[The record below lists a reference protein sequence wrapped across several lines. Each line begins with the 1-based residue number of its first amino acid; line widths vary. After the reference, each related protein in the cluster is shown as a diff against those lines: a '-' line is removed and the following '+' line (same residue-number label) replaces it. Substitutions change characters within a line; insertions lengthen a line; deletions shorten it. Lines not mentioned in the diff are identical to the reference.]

1 MSKYSIH
8 KIRCP
13 YCNKE
18 FSKEIADSF
27 NVTLDSDSLDKV
39 RSGSVFNIKCPECNE
54 TFFYNHPF
62 LYHDMDK
69 HFMVQYA
76 PDTRIF
82 KDFIE
87 QADKMYN
94 QFGALFGEQQT
105 QRVVLG
111 NVIQFV
117 EKVEVLSF
125 GLNDVVV
132 EAYKE
137 LFFQKMNAKGVE
149 NIFVEFNDDMTDKR
163 LSVYFKD
170 ENKEPEYYNF
180 VDEIYDSMFELVKKL
195 DIYDRHNDYIVD
207 HSFIIKMFDEDC
219 DKEPIHIELLKELE
233 EKEISQLHDEA
244 VKLAKEGKLDE
255 SIELLLPLAEAG
267 YKDSQNDIGVVYE
280 KKKDYENSAKWYKE
294 CDSELSIENLLKH
307 YDNKRVKFTVEEYYE
322 ACEKL
327 ITLKNENGYL
337 YMSYIHQN
345 NQMGVE
351 DKTKAF
357 NYLLK
362 GLINCENTAG
372 LIFELGYLLEK
383 GIGCEADQYKSHM
396 CYEAVLDRKISTI
409 VSTVAHY
416 NYALQCY
423 QGRGCEQDIPKAIKH
438 YEIAVQKSNYRD
450 AIEHLIKIYSLKEYK
465 NEKRLEKLKKL
476 LAQKNKFRQKKDISM
491 I

>member
-8 KIRCP
+8 KITCP
-13 YCNKE
+13 HCNKE
-18 FSKEIADSF
+18 FSEEIADSL
-27 NVTLDSDSLDKV
+27 NVTLDPDSLDKV
-39 RSGSVFNIKCPECNE
+39 RSGSVFNVKCPYCDES
-54 TFFYNHPF
+54 FYYDHPV
-62 LYHDMDK
+62 LYHDMNK

-76 PDTRIF
+76 PDTRTF
-82 KDFIE
+82 KGFIE

-111 NVIQFV
+111 SVSQFI
-117 EKVEVLSF
+117 EKVEMLSF

-137 LFFQKMNAKGVE
+137 LFFQKMNLKGVE
-149 NIFVEFNDDMTDKR
+149 NIYIEFNTDMTDKIV
-163 LSVYFKD
+163 SVYFKD
-170 ENKEPEYYNF
+170 ENKETEYYNF
-180 VDEIYDSMFELVKKL
+180 VDEFYDSMFDLVKQL

-207 HSFIIKMFDEDC
+207 HRFIIKMFDEDG
-219 DKEPIHIELLKELE
+219 DKEPIHIEVLKELE
-233 EKEISQLHDEA
+233 ELEISQLHDEA

-255 SIELLLPLAEAG
+255 AIELLLPLAEAG
-267 YKDSQNDIGVVYE
+267 HKDSQNDIGVVYE

-294 CDSELSIENLLKH
+294 CGGELSTENLLKH

-327 ITLKNENGYL
+327 IGFKNANGYL

-351 DKTKAF
+351 DQTKAF

-362 GLINCENTAG
+362 GLINCENTVG

-383 GIGCEADQYKSHM
+383 GIGCEADQHKSHL
-396 CYEAVLDRKISTI
+396 CYEAILDRKSSA
-409 VSTVAHY
+409 VVHY

-438 YEIAVQKSNYRD
+438 YEIAVQKSNYYD
-450 AIEHLIKIYSLKEYK
+450 AIEDLIEIYSLKEYK
-465 NEKRLEKLKKL
+465 NEKRLEELKKL
-476 LAQKNKFRQKKDISM
+476 LAQ
-491 I
+491 